1 MTNDQA
7 RAIQQALDAQNLQT
21 ARQDLRDSAKDFHHA
36 VASALTGSSSQ
47 QGATNTANAVE
58 SIATIISWLKK

>member
-1 MTNDQA
+1 MTNEEA
-7 RAIQQALDAQNLQT
+7 RAIAQELLAQNAQT
-21 ARQDLRDSAKDFHHA
+21 TRQELRDSAKDFHHT

-58 SIATIISWLKK
+58 SIATIISWFKK

>member
-7 RAIQQALDAQNLQT
+7 RAIAKELIAQNSQIT
-21 ARQDLRDSAKDFHHA
+21 RQELRESAQDFHHA
-36 VASALTGSSSQ
+36 WATALTGSSSQ